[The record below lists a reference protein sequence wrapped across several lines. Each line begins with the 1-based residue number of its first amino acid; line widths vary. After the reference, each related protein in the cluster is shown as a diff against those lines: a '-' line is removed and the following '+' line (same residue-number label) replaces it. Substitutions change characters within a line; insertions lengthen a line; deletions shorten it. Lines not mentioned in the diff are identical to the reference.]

1 MILQK
6 FGHRHFQCQTT
17 SAFKKVD
24 QRGIGARWCS
34 TKNLVGNAMPISDDK
49 VACFD
54 FLDVVFD
61 LNIDVVG
68 EAGLESFEEFVSDG
82 EVVFGHEDA
91 EDGKG

>member
-1 MILQK
+1 M
-6 FGHRHFQCQTT
+6 T
-17 SAFKKVD
+17 
-24 QRGIGARWCS
+24 
-34 TKNLVGNAMPISDDK
+34 ISNDE

-54 FLDVVFD
+54 LLDVVFD